1 MLRVGL
7 TGGIGSGKSTASQ
20 HFSSLGAYVINAD
33 EEAKNLISTNE
44 IVQNE
49 LIAEFGTDIIDG
61 TGSVNKKKLA
71 RIAFQDQDHQQRLN
85 SVVHPYIYN
94 LIDKE
99 FNQVLNVRKH
109 DIFIVDGA
117 LIFESGYD
125 VHLDYVI
132 VVTAQLKHRME
143 RALGRETLSREE
155 ILKRIEFQWPE
166 KEKVNLADFVVH
178 NDGTEKE
185 LHKNIEGLVKKVIKE
200 EKNKKR

>member
-44 IVQNE
+44 TVQNE

-61 TGSVNKKKLA
+61 TENVNKKKLA

-99 FNQVLNVRKH
+99 FNQVLNVGKH
-109 DIFIVDGA
+109 GIFIVDGA

-185 LHKNIEGLVKKVIKE
+185 LHKKIEGLVKKLI
-200 EKNKKR
+200 